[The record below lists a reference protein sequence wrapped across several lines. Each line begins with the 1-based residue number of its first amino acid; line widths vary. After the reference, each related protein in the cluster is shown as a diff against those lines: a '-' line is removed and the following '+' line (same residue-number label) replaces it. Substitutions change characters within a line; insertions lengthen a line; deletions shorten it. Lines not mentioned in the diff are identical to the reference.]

1 MSKLLL
7 KWGLVRKMKNFG
19 KVDMTLDEY
28 LKKHKIS
35 RSSLTRKTEL
45 QYSQILKYCKNDVQK
60 IDLSI
65 LAKLCTVL
73 DCKIEDIL
81 KLTKGTIE

>member
-1 MSKLLL
+1 
-7 KWGLVRKMKNFG
+7 MKDFG

-28 LKKHKIS
+28 LKEHKIS

-45 QYSQILKYCKNDVQK
+45 QYSQVLKYCKNDVQK
-60 IDLSI
+60 LDLSI

-73 DCKIEDIL
+73 NCNIDDIL
-81 KLTKGTIE
+81 KLTRGKIED

>member
-1 MSKLLL
+1 
-7 KWGLVRKMKNFG
+7 MKNFG

>member
-1 MSKLLL
+1 
-7 KWGLVRKMKNFG
+7 MKDFG

-28 LKKHKIS
+28 LKAHKIS

-45 QYSQILKYCKNDVQK
+45 QYSQILRYCRNDVQK
-60 IDLSI
+60 IDLTI

-73 DCKIEDIL
+73 ECEITDLL
-81 KLTKGTIE
+81 KLTRGEAE

>member
-1 MSKLLL
+1 
-7 KWGLVRKMKNFG
+7 MKDFG
-19 KVDMTLDEY
+19 KIDMTLDEY
-28 LKKHKIS
+28 LKEHKIS

-45 QYSQILKYCKNDVQK
+45 QYSQILRYCRNDVQK

-73 DCKIEDIL
+73 GCEISDLL
-81 KLTKGTIE
+81 KLTKGNME

>member
-1 MSKLLL
+1 
-7 KWGLVRKMKNFG
+7 MKNFG
-19 KVDMTLDEY
+19 KVDMTLDRY
-28 LKKHKIS
+28 LKEHKIS

-60 IDLSI
+60 LDLSI

-73 DCKIEDIL
+73 DCDIEDIL
-81 KLTKGTIE
+81 ELTKGSIEK

>member
-1 MSKLLL
+1 
-7 KWGLVRKMKNFG
+7 MKDFG
-19 KVDMTLDEY
+19 KVDMTLDKY
-28 LKKHKIS
+28 LKENKIS

-73 DCKIEDIL
+73 GCNIEDIL
-81 KLTKGTIE
+81 KLTRGDIEEW

>member
-1 MSKLLL
+1 
-7 KWGLVRKMKNFG
+7 
-19 KVDMTLDEY
+19 MTLDEY

>member
-1 MSKLLL
+1 
-7 KWGLVRKMKNFG
+7 MKDFG
-19 KVDMTLDEY
+19 KVDVVLNDY

-45 QYSQILKYCKNDVQK
+45 QYSQILRYCRNDVQK
-60 IDLSI
+60 MDLEI

-73 DCKIEDIL
+73 DCNIEDLL
-81 KLTKGTIE
+81 KLTKGKLS